1 MSTLTPNYNLIKPDS
16 TDPFGDFRQDY
27 NDNMDIIDANLGGG
41 GGGGGHTI
49 LDGDGNALPQEDD
62 LQFTGACSVTDD
74 NVNGR
79 TVVNVEACI
88 EVTQAE
94 YDALPASKLTDD
106 IAYFVVDGESD
117 EYKAKADKTDL
128 ASIQITGSTNDT
140 GSTIT
145 SGTYFYLNDTLV
157 RAKTDIANGATLTLN
172 TNYEVVTAG
181 ALNDTIIRYKTI
193 SGTGSANLSLALGQ
207 LTENQY
213 LNSLLAVSDGVL
225 NAQAAIMRPADFRT
239 GLKFYIASNVPYN
252 ATYLAITW
260 TARRNDN
267 NNSFVYY
274 EYRQPLNGSYATADR
289 TATITG
295 WTIYVLERS

>member
-1 MSTLTPNYNLIKPDS
+1 MAQYTPNINLYMPDS
-16 TDPFGDFRQDY
+16 SDDFADFRTEH
-27 NDNMDIIDANLGGG
+27 NDNMVKIDNAIGGG

-49 LDGDGNALPQEDD
+49 YDKDGNALTQESG
-62 LQFTGACSVTDD
+62 LQFTGNVNVSDD
-74 NVNGR
+74 NINGR
-79 TVVNVEACI
+79 TVVDVEACI

-94 YDALPASKLTDD
+94 YDALPASKLTDG
-106 IAYFVVDGESD
+106 IAYFIVDGESD

-145 SGTYFYLNDTLV
+145 SGTYFYLNGTLV

-193 SGTGSANLSLALGQ
+193 SGSGSANLSLALGQ
-207 LTENQY
+207 LTQNQY
-213 LNSLLAVSDGVL
+213 LNSLLAISDGVL
-225 NAQAAIMRPADFRT
+225 NAQAAIMRPSDFRT

-267 NNSFVYY
+267 DNSFVYY

-289 TATITG
+289 TATITS